1 MFKEHGKEGEEIA
14 GIDAEKE
21 NCYTG
26 PCFTSQEPMWISL
39 GTTARASLVAQM
51 VKNPPA
57 MRET

>member
-1 MFKEHGKEGEEIA
+1 MFKEHGKEGEEIT